1 MGLGDK
7 RQMNGVVI
15 SDKMDKTVV
24 VQIDRIV
31 QHRMYKKYIRKR
43 TRLKAHDE
51 QNRCTVGDKVR
62 IRESRPLS
70 RDKTWRVM
78 EILESS
84 AEKATKKAAKKA

>member
-1 MGLGDK
+1 MGLGNK
-7 RQMNGVVI
+7 KQKSGVVI

-31 QHRMYKKYIRKR
+31 QHPMYKKYIRRR

-62 IRESRPLS
+62 ITESRPLS
-70 RDKTWRVM
+70 RDKTWRVT
-78 EILESS
+78 EIIESS
-84 AEKATKKAAKKA
+84 AKKA

>member
-7 RQMNGVVI
+7 RQMSGVVI

-31 QHRMYKKYIRKR
+31 QHTMYKKYIRRR

-84 AEKATKKAAKKA
+84 AKKAAKKA

>member
-1 MGLGDK
+1 MGNR
-7 RQMNGVVI
+7 RQVNGVVI

-31 QHRMYKKYIRKR
+31 QHSMYKKYIRKR

-51 QNRCTVGDKVR
+51 QNKCTVGDKVR

-84 AEKATKKAAKKA
+84 AKKA